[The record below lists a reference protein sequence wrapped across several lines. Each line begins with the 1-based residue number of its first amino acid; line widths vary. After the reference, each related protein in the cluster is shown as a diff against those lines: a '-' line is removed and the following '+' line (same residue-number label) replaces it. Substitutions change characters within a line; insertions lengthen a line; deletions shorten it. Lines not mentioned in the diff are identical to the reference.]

1 MSLRLEMLQVARMA
15 PSLLRDSCE
24 LVRDFV
30 LSQLSDSG
38 GFLDRGGD
46 VEYHA
51 GTWRLGPGTHG
62 LDLRGHGAA
71 EDQ

>member
-1 MSLRLEMLQVARMA
+1 MA

-46 VEYHA
+46 VDLYYTVFGVDCLLALQEELPRDRIDEHLSS
-51 GTWRLGPGTHG
+51 LG
-62 LDLRGHGAA
+62 
-71 EDQ
+71 